1 MNLFALLPIIDR
13 QLLGI
18 GAIKILS
25 DILSAVTKFILL
37 TNYQD
42 PLLTFGETSIADLAR
57 MVKDV

>member
-1 MNLFALLPIIDR
+1 MNLFALLLIIDR

-18 GAIKILS
+18 GAIKIFS
-25 DILSAVTKFILL
+25 DILSAVTRFILL

-42 PLLTFGETSIADLAR
+42 SLLTFGETSIADLAR

>member
-18 GAIKILS
+18 GAIKTFS
-25 DILSAVTKFILL
+25 DILSAVTRFILL
-37 TNYQD
+37 TNYQNT
-42 PLLTFGETSIADLAR
+42 LLTFDETSIADLAR